1 MITGLLF
8 SLIFQTNNMTLI
20 LYIMLFFLSSLTKK
34 NTLFEK
40 TKITFNISLYCVN
53 KQQWQNITLQKYV
66 C

>member
-8 SLIFQTNNMTLI
+8 SLIFQTNSMTLI

-53 KQQWQNITLQKYV
+53 KQQW
-66 C
+66 